1 MYFVVTMYRL
11 SKQHALRTQAT
22 YTTKALAL
30 QRAKDHRATFRD
42 TRDISSQTHI
52 KFLIFIFPRVF
63 TFSGITQKKKTQSHF
78 VNELHAFCPF
88 FKAYHMGKHRRGLMH
103 VSYCISS
110 HNFTYIIHIF
120 VYAILIPSVQFSLH
134 LKSKWLKIY
143 SKSLPERTKSVL
155 LIFFSILVLH
165 NCSYL
170 VLFVLGA
177 RSPRIDGH
185 MEP

>member
-1 MYFVVTMYRL
+1 MQTLVCSLVAANLRL
-11 SKQHALRTQAT
+11 QSSKPCFPLHCTCNGKVKRNAT
-22 YTTKALAL
+22 AFIHL
-30 QRAKDHRATFRD
+30 
-42 TRDISSQTHI
+42 IS
-52 KFLIFIFPRVF
+52 
-63 TFSGITQKKKTQSHF
+63 
-78 VNELHAFCPF
+78 
-88 FKAYHMGKHRRGLMH
+88 LMH

-170 VLFVLGA
+170 VVFVFRA